1 MSATPKA
8 RRPATR
14 NSGSA
19 MTLVELLV
27 VIAIIGVLVAL
38 LLPAVQ
44 SSREAA
50 RRASC
55 QSNLKQLAL
64 ATHSFH
70 LMKQRFPI
78 GLVAVDGGAGNF
90 AGGTNLWI
98 ELLPHLEE
106 ANLERQ
112 WDDDDFRT
120 NIAGGSDATSAQV
133 IYVMICPS
141 DPLPSRTHDLQL
153 EAPFDW
159 LNGVYGLSSYGGSAG
174 TRSFGYD
181 GAPQT
186 EDGIFFKRSHVR
198 LAMVTDGASHT
209 LLFGE
214 RSHEDSEYDRL
225 TSQFD
230 TVMYPLASFGAWASA
245 FHEIG
250 SQADVL
256 LGSIVPINYTVPP
269 GSGVG
274 NWDWEDHRLSAF
286 GSGHSGGANFAL
298 ADGSVR
304 FIAHGLPLEQLQA
317 LGTRAGEET
326 AQGPP

>member
-1 MSATPKA
+1 MMSATNKH
-8 RRPATR
+8 RRQL
-14 NSGSA
+14 GF
-19 MTLVELLV
+19 TLIELLV
-27 VIAIIGVLVAL
+27 VITIIGVLVSL

-50 RRASC
+50 RRTSC

-70 LMKQRFPI
+70 VMKQRFPI
-78 GLVAVDGGAGNF
+78 GLVAVDGAALDF

-98 ELLPHLEE
+98 EMLPHVEE
-106 ANLERQ
+106 ANLKVK
-112 WDDDDFRT
+112 WDYDDYRN
-120 NIAGGSDATSAQV
+120 NIAGGSSATSAQV

-141 DPLPSRTHDLQL
+141 DPLPSPAADLQL

-181 GAPQT
+181 NVPQT
-186 EDGIFFKRSHVR
+186 EDGIFFKRSRVR
-198 LAMVTDGASHT
+198 MAMITDGSSHT

-214 RSHEDSEYDRL
+214 RSHEDPEYDRL
-225 TSQFD
+225 TLDLD
-230 TVMYPLASFGAWASA
+230 TVMYPLGSFGPWASA
-245 FHEIG
+245 FHDIG
-250 SQADVL
+250 SQADVF

-274 NWDWEDHRLSAF
+274 NWDWEDHRLSAY
-286 GSGHSGGANFAL
+286 GSGHPGGANFAL

-304 FIAHGLPLEQLQA
+304 FIADGLPLEQLQA